1 MASLCPFKVSM
12 LIPISLPALLNWLQI
27 SSTNPQGENKSVG
40 LVRPSSLRGERTCTT
55 NFVNHP
61 PRGHP
66 RSRPTPTGKRADIL
80 ETTPANFPEWWMLH
94 PRLEGRMGKVS
105 HPTYSVTKM
114 SKITCTSISVLP
126 FQMLQIPTKTGEKI
140 MTLINTG
147 KENVEEEREQGSRR
161 YFFLNSGESNI
172 FVG

>member
-1 MASLCPFKVSM
+1 M
-12 LIPISLPALLNWLQI
+12 LIPISLPALLDWLQI
-27 SSTNPQGENKSVG
+27 SSTNPQGENKSMG
-40 LVRPSSLRGERTCTT
+40 LLGLRVWGVNVHAPQTLWTT
-55 NFVNHP
+55 PHEGTP
-61 PRGHP
+61 C
-66 RSRPTPTGKRADIL
+66 SRPTPTGKRADIL

-172 FVG
+172 FVGWVSRRTLMN